1 MINANTSFGKLKD
14 VVVGRELE
22 LSKRIADFTFQHFYR
37 ENLDHAV
44 YDRFVADGEE
54 YYVHHE
60 ILIKRNEQ
68 LDALAARLERMG
80 INVHRPDRLT
90 KVVPFNTPDFK
101 SELSSASNV
110 RDLTLVYRDSIV
122 ETPTYVQN
130 RYFENSL
137 LYKVYNKAFDGGKG
151 GKWFR
156 PPFNSL
162 TKETV
167 DLFPW
172 NSKRD
177 FNAFDRSKYTMA
189 IDGAQYLRI
198 GKDVIVNINSYNH
211 WLGHEWL
218 KSFFP
223 ESKFHIVNVADN
235 HIDGVLVC
243 LGPGYFLVNPKYPNI
258 KDLLPKKFSNWNF
271 LIPQD
276 QIPQKIEKG
285 MTSLDIQ
292 LASSRGMDINVLSL
306 DERTV
311 LVNERAVNVIDILQA
326 NGFETV
332 PVRFENCE
340 IFGGGIHCST
350 LDLNRDDEYI
360 DYTL

>member
-1 MINANTSFGKLKD
+1 MINSNTSFGKLKD

-22 LSKRIADFTFQHFYR
+22 LPKRVADFTFRHFYQS
-37 ENLDHAV
+37 NLEHAV
-44 YDRFVADGEE
+44 YDRLMADGEE

-60 ILIKRNEQ
+60 ILVRRNEQ
-68 LDALAARLERMG
+68 LDALALQLEELG
-80 INVHRPDRLT
+80 VHVHRPDKLT
-90 KVVPFNTPDFK
+90 KVVPFSTPDFK

-110 RDLTLVYRDSIV
+110 RDLTLVYQNAIV

-137 LYKVYNKAFDGGKG
+137 LYGVYNKAFDGGKG
-151 GKWFR
+151 GRWFR

-162 TKETV
+162 TKESV
-167 DLFPW
+167 DLSPW
-172 NSKRD
+172 DSERD
-177 FNAFDRSKYTMA
+177 YDNFDRDKYTMA

-211 WLGHEWL
+211 FLGHEWL

-223 ESKFHIVNVADN
+223 DTNFHIVHVADN

-243 LGPGYFLVNPKYPNI
+243 LAPGYFLVNPKYPRI
-258 KDLLPKKFSNWNF
+258 KEQLPDKFSNWNF
-271 LIPQD
+271 IIPED
-276 QIPQKIEKG
+276 KIHPKIEKG

-306 DERTV
+306 DEKKV
-311 LVNERAVNVIDILQA
+311 LVNEKSINVIAALERE
-326 NGFETV
+326 GFE
-332 PVRFENCE
+332 PVSARLENCE

-350 LDLNRDDEYI
+350 LDLNREDEFA
-360 DYTL
+360 DYTG